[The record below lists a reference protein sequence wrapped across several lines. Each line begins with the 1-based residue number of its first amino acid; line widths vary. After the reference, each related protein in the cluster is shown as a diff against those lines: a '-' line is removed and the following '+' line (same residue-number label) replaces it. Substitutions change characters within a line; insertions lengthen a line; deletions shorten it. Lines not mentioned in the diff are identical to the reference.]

1 MLTLSSVSKRF
12 GGLQVLHNMN
22 LHIPNQG
29 IYGLIGPN
37 GAGKTTV
44 FNLITGLL
52 TPTGGQIEFAG
63 QQLNGLP
70 PHRIARRGIAR
81 TFQNIRL
88 FKEMSLLENVLVAL
102 AEQHSYSTLR
112 VLMPGRQF
120 QSLERRE
127 RELARETLARVGL
140 QRKADLFAGQL
151 SYGEQRRLEIA
162 RALATRPK
170 LLLLDEPAAGMNS
183 AEKQELM
190 KDVIKLGV
198 DGLGILVIEHDMG
211 FIMGLCER
219 ITVLNFGQVIA
230 EGSPGEIRA
239 NPVVIEAYLGS
250 ESDAA
255 AGQGSSGAS

>member
-1 MLTLSSVSKRF
+1 MLTLASVSKRF
-12 GGLQVLHNMN
+12 GGLQVLHNVD
-22 LHIPNQG
+22 LHIPERG

-52 TPTGGQIEFAG
+52 TPTSGQIEFAG

-81 TFQNIRL
+81 TFQNVRL
-88 FKEMSLLENVLVAL
+88 FKEMSLIENVLVAL

-112 VLMPGRQF
+112 VLLPGRHFRSMEQ
-120 QSLERRE
+120 RE
-127 RELARETLARVGL
+127 RELARETLDRVGL
-140 QRKADLFAGQL
+140 QRKADLLAAQL

-190 KDVIKLGV
+190 KDVIELGAS
-198 DGLGILVIEHDMG
+198 GLSILVIEHDMR

-230 EGSPGEIRA
+230 EGSPGEIRG
-239 NPVVIEAYLGS
+239 NSTVIEAYLGN

-255 AGQGSSGAS
+255 TPQGAS